1 MEILSTR
8 LSVGDQVIIRFGRE
22 QGLKGKIIKNQSV
35 DVYRV
40 KIEDG
45 TTLFFS
51 RKGLQEENE
60 VDAGKCLPS
69 HSLEVQ

>member
-1 MEILSTR
+1 MTSFF
-8 LSVGDQVIIRFGRE
+8 VGDQVIIRFGRQ
-22 QGLKGKIIKNQSV
+22 QGLKGTIIKNQSA

-51 RKGLQEENE
+51 GKGLAKENE
-60 VDAGKCLPS
+60 GFQWLVSQK
-69 HSLEVQ
+69 Q

>member
-1 MEILSTR
+1 MPS
-8 LSVGDQVIIRFGRE
+8 LSVGDQVIIRFGRQ
-22 QGLKGKIIKNQSV
+22 QGLKGTIIKNQSV

-51 RKGLQEENE
+51 GKGLAKENE
-60 VDAGKCLPS
+60 GFQQVVGQKK
-69 HSLEVQ
+69 